1 TALARDLEIIVQD
14 GRGIGNGRLLPAG
27 PLREPPGRL
36 AKADWLVTHLAA
48 GEPMPSG
55 PATSLPGT
63 DPAPRAVVMRL
74 QPESVAQLASGRE
87 QPWDAWQSGHGS
99 TPCAAVAGIGRPERF
114 FAMLRAAGI
123 TLSRTVRVPDHQAI
137 PADTLRNLPAA
148 PILIT
153 PKDAVKCAAPH
164 DPRLSVVRA
173 APAFS
178 DPCWLDDVDRPLRG
192 IGHERERPGSPCARR
207 SGHSHGK
214 PLPAHGNRPHK
225 HGGRHYTLC
234 FTTLSRIL
242 PAHGNTPAA
251 DPSLP
256 RVQEHAAPRP
266 RTPGTD
272 LRRRSPG
279 LPHPRRRAHHAAFR
293 GPLAGR
299 GAGRMSFIVIVPA
312 RAASTRLPGKPLL
325 DLGGLPMVVRT
336 ARQAALSGA
345 SRVLIATDHADI
357 ARAAA
362 EHGIQALMTRPDHP
376 TGTDRLSEVVETLGL
391 DDDSIVV

>member
-1 TALARDLEIIVQD
+1 MSRRLEDLMLKAWSRRGGLSTLLLPLSWLYGLVAARRLRAQASVAWKAPVPVVVVGNILVGGTGKTPVTIAVCQALRSRGWRPGIISRGYGIDVGPKPRLSDDGAAADRLGDEPALIHASTGAPVAVHPRRVLAATALLSAHPDTDVLIADDGLQHTALARDLEIIVQD

-164 DPRLSVVRA
+164 DPRLWVVRA

-178 DPCWLDDVDRPLRG
+178 DPCWLDDVDRALRG
-192 IGHERERPGSPCARR
+192 IVHERERPGSP
-207 SGHSHGK
+207 
-214 PLPAHGNRPHK
+214 
-225 HGGRHYTLC
+225 
-234 FTTLSRIL
+234 
-242 PAHGNTPAA
+242 
-251 DPSLP
+251 
-256 RVQEHAAPRP
+256 
-266 RTPGTD
+266 
-272 LRRRSPG
+272 
-279 LPHPRRRAHHAAFR
+279 
-293 GPLAGR
+293 
-299 GAGRMSFIVIVPA
+299 
-312 RAASTRLPGKPLL
+312 
-325 DLGGLPMVVRT
+325 
-336 ARQAALSGA
+336 
-345 SRVLIATDHADI
+345 
-357 ARAAA
+357 
-362 EHGIQALMTRPDHP
+362 
-376 TGTDRLSEVVETLGL
+376 
-391 DDDSIVV
+391 